1 MKYKVGDKA
10 VAKRVFTEEEVHLF
24 ATLSHDKNPVHLDE
38 AYAATTLFKTRIVH
52 GAFVTSFISAIIGNT
67 LPGNGSIY
75 LSQNTNFKRPVYFND
90 EMTCIVEV
98 TEVVPDKSLYKL
110 STNCYNSKNELVVE
124 GTAAIKFYEKA

>member
-10 VAKRVFTEEEVHLF
+10 EAKRTFSEEEVKLF
-24 ATLSHDKNPVHLDE
+24 ADLSHDINPVHLDE
-38 AYAATTLFKTRIVH
+38 TYAATTLFKARIVH
-52 GAFVTSFISAIIGNT
+52 GAFVTSFISAVIGNT

-75 LSQNTNFKRPVYFND
+75 LNQTTNFKRPVYFND

-98 TEVVPDKSLYKL
+98 IEAIEEKSLYKL

-124 GTAAIKFYEKA
+124 GSAAIKLYEGK